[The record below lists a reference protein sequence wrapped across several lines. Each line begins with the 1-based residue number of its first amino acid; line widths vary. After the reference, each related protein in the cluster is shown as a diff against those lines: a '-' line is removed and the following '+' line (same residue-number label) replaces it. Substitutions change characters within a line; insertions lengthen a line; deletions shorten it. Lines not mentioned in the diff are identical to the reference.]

1 MLPNGDGESLIVN
14 TLDDEKVASELK
26 GNTLRAYWA
35 LLNSDNG
42 VIGVRKLQREL
53 GFSSPA
59 LAAYH
64 LNKLEE
70 LGLVV
75 KERGDYRL
83 VREVKVGILKQFIKL
98 GTFMLPRYLLYATM
112 FTTLLVFFVSQWR
125 EFSFYS
131 VFALIFGVLG
141 TVILWYET
149 IRVWRQKP

>member
-1 MLPNGDGESLIVN
+1 LVSGFKINE
-14 TLDDEKVASELK
+14 EKIAIELK
-26 GNTLRAYWA
+26 GNTLRVYWA
-35 LLNSDNG
+35 LLNSENG
-42 VIGVRKLQREL
+42 VIGVREIQREL

-64 LNKLEE
+64 LSRLED

-98 GTFMLPRYLLYATM
+98 GAFMLPRYVLYATM
-112 FTTLLVFFVSQWR
+112 FTTLLVFFISQLK

-131 VFALIFGVLG
+131 VFALIFGVSG
-141 TVILWYET
+141 MVILWYET